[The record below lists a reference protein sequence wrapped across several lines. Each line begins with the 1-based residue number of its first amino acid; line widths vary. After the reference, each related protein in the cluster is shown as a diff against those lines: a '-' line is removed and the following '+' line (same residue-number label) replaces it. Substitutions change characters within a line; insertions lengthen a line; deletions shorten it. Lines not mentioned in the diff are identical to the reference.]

1 MSQLGDANREGQT
14 GRDSTGGATPARE
27 AASTTTPVGGATQGA
42 SGAPDDI
49 EVEKV
54 EEDNAVT
61 GARKKKSKKKRSA
74 FSLVSSSEES
84 SSLSPPVKPLGHWK
98 YKLQRQL
105 EDFDWSKTEL
115 SAVDNERSAGIP
127 AERPILK
134 TRKEKKI
141 EDF

>member
-1 MSQLGDANREGQT
+1 LSQLGDANREGQT

-54 EEDNAVT
+54 EEDNA
-61 GARKKKSKKKRSA
+61 KKKRSA

-134 TRKEKKI
+134 TRKEKKN
-141 EDF
+141 